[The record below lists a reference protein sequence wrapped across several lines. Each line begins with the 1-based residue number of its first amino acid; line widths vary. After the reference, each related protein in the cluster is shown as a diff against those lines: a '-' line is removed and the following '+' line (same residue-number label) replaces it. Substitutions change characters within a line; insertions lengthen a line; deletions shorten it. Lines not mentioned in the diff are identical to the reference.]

1 MQMAAAQLNSTRDQ
15 IKRLLQEPDSVLW
28 LEDGTEF
35 EGLSFG
41 ARKTGFGEV
50 IFNTAMAGYQ
60 EVLTDPSYWQQ
71 LVVMTYPHQ
80 GNYGINPQD
89 DESLGGPK
97 VAGFLVHEQVLEPSN
112 YASTQSLTAYL
123 EKNGIPALT
132 GVDTRSLTLHIR
144 SKGAMRGLI
153 LTKEERKKLG
163 SDAAKV
169 FSKYPSFLGRD
180 LIREVTTKKAYWYS
194 EKGTKTV
201 VAVDFGVKLNLLRE
215 IANRGARVV
224 VVPATSTA
232 EEILAYKPNGV
243 FLSNGPG
250 DPAEATY
257 AIESVRKL
265 LGKLPVFG
273 VCMGHQILGLALGG
287 KTFKMKFGHRG
298 VNQPVLNKSAK
309 TVEISSHNHGFAVD
323 PKSLPNGVVVTHEN
337 LNDGTCEG
345 LECVAKNAF
354 SVQYHPESAPGPH
367 DSDYLFDRFVA
378 TL

>member
-1 MQMAAAQLNSTRDQ
+1 MDYL
-15 IKRLLQEPDSVLW
+15 KPFDSVLW

-35 EGLSFG
+35 HGWAFG
-41 ARKTGFGEV
+41 KRRTGFGEV

-60 EVLTDPSYWQQ
+60 EVLTDTSYWEQ

-80 GNYGINPQD
+80 GNYGINEID
-89 DESLGGPK
+89 DESVGGPK
-97 VAGFLVHEQVLEPSN
+97 VAGFIVAEQVVRPSN
-112 YASTQSLTAYL
+112 HTSRQSLSEYL
-123 EKNGIPALT
+123 EKHGIPGLS
-132 GVDTRSLTLHIR
+132 GIDTRALTLHLR

-153 LTKEERKKLG
+153 LSFDERQKLG
-163 SDAAKV
+163 NDAAKV
-169 FSKYPSFLGRD
+169 FAKYPSFLGRD
-180 LIREVTTKKAYWYS
+180 LIREVTTKKAYWFS
-194 EKGTKTV
+194 ETGKKTV

-215 IANRGARVV
+215 IAGRDAKVV

-232 EEILAYKPNGV
+232 EEILSYKPDGV

-257 AIESVRKL
+257 AIKAVREL
-265 LGKLPVFG
+265 LGKKPVFG

-298 VNQPVLNKSAK
+298 VNQPVLNKNGRN
-309 TVEISSHNHGFAVD
+309 VEISSHNHGFAVD
-323 PKSLPNGVVVTHEN
+323 PKSLPSEVSVTHEN

-345 LECVAKNAF
+345 LECKTKNAF

-367 DSDYLFDRFVA
+367 DSSYLFDQFVSR
-378 TL
+378 L